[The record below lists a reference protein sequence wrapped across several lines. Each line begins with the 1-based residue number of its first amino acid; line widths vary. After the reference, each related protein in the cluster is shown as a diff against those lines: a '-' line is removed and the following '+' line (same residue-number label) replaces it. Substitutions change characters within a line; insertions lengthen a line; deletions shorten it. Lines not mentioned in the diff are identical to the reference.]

1 MAAAATNN
9 ERGPW
14 TSRRP
19 GSDMIE
25 LIIVGVVAGFLA
37 AISPCILP
45 VLPVVLVAGAARPGR
60 AGSPD
65 AGPATSEPARAG
77 AAIGGSGREGP
88 EPTAAAEPGPDQQE
102 PGSINRGQQARE
114 PSPAASLT
122 GLARADLPRAV
133 ATVLGLVLSFSLLV
147 LAGSEILSLLH
158 LPQDSLR
165 DAGIALLALVGLGY
179 LVPPVGALLERPF
192 ARFGNRRPGGRAGGF
207 VLGLALGLVYVP
219 CAGPILAAITVV
231 GATHRVGLS
240 AVIVTAAFAI
250 GTAVPLLAIALA
262 GGQLSGRIAAVRRSA
277 PRVRQAGGALLIV
290 IAVAVAA
297 NAFTGL
303 QRDIPGYSD
312 ALQGSA
318 SIRDQL
324 NGITGAGHTNL
335 TGCHSSATL
344 VNCGAAPN
352 FKGITA
358 WLNTPGG
365 RPLSIA
371 QLRGKVVL
379 IDFWT
384 YSCINC
390 QRTLPH
396 VEAWYRNYA
405 KDGLVVVGVHTP
417 EFAFEH
423 VVSNVR
429 SQAAAL
435 GVRYPVAVD
444 DNYATWN
451 AYDNEYWP
459 ADYLIDARGNVRHV
473 NFGEGDYSTTEKLIR
488 QLLQAAHPGRA
499 LPAPTDIPNLTPAG
513 EMSPETYVGYQRA
526 QYIDPAAEVIPNTA
540 SVYHFP
546 SSLPFGA
553 LGLSGTW
560 TDNAQEATAGAGARM
575 ELGFLAKDVYLVIG
589 GSGTLSVSE
598 NGHPAQTI
606 KVAGTPR
613 LYTLYQ
619 GSSQTSGTLR
629 LRFSPGVQAYDFT
642 FG

>member
-1 MAAAATNN
+1 
-9 ERGPW
+9 
-14 TSRRP
+14 
-19 GSDMIE
+19 MIE
-25 LIIVGVVAGFLA
+25 LVIVGIVAGFLA
-37 AISPCILP
+37 GISPCILP
-45 VLPVVLVAGAARPGR
+45 VLPVVLVAGAARPGL
-60 AGSPD
+60 AG
-65 AGPATSEPARAG
+65 AAKTEPARPGRAKAG
-77 AAIGGSGREGP
+77 AAAAALPAAARSPATAGSGPEKPAPPVTAGSGP
-88 EPTAAAEPGPDQQE
+88 EKPEPGAIAPPADLAPADLAPADLARPD
-102 PGSINRGQQARE
+102 
-114 PSPAASLT
+114 
-122 GLARADLPRAV
+122 LARADLARAL

-147 LAGSEILSLLH
+147 LAGSEVLSLLH

-192 ARFGNRRPGGRAGGF
+192 ARLGNRRPSGRGGGF

-231 GATHRVGLS
+231 GATHRVGLT
-240 AVIVTAAFAI
+240 AVILTAAFAI

-262 GGQLSGRIAAVRRSA
+262 GGQLTGRIGAIRRRA
-277 PRVRQAGGALLIV
+277 PQVRQAGGALLIV

-303 QRDIPGYSD
+303 QRDIPGYSN

-318 SIRDQL
+318 NIRDQL
-324 NGITGAGHTNL
+324 NGITGARRTSL
-335 TGCHSSATL
+335 TSCHSSPTL

-352 FKGITA
+352 FTGITA

-365 RPLSIA
+365 RPLSLT

-379 IDFWT
+379 VDFWT

-405 KDGLVVVGVHTP
+405 KDGFVVVGVHTP

-444 DNYATWN
+444 DNYDTWN

-459 ADYLIDARGNVRHV
+459 ADYLIDAHGNVRHV
-473 NFGEGDYSTTEKLIR
+473 NFGEGDYSTTEQLIR
-488 QLLQAAHPGRA
+488 QLLQAAHPDRV
-499 LPAPTDIPNLTPAG
+499 LPPPTDIPNLTPTG
-513 EMSPETYVGYQRA
+513 EMSPETYVGYQQA
-526 QYIDPAAEVIPNTA
+526 QYLDPASDVVPNTP

-546 SSLPFGA
+546 SSLPLGA
-553 LGLSGTW
+553 LGLAGTW
-560 TDNAQEATAGAGARM
+560 TDNAQEATAGPGAQM

-589 GSGTLSVSE
+589 GSGTLTVSE
-598 NGHPAQTI
+598 NGHHLRTI
-606 KVAGTPR
+606 TISGIPR

-619 GSSQTSGTLR
+619 ASSQTSGVLQLR
-629 LRFSPGVQAYDFT
+629 ASPGVQAYDFT